1 MTTPLTTT
9 PLPSNTSSH
18 GGYVVVPINHPRPT
32 SGHVE
37 PSKGA
42 GCVRGCLRDK
52 HVLVTVLSASF
63 LALIVLLLLC
73 ALRINCVAPFFIP
86 VDNAGLWVVFS
97 IVGLAFFIEALFSD
111 TLGYLRHINQEES
124 LLMVLQRLR
133 ETPPT
138 IYWHIQCYHVETHT
152 EMQTVWTED
161 DDGNQESHQEEV
173 EVTERVNTHAAS
185 GSLKY
190 REWADKSRVV
200 HPAEANAFRMTKV
213 DFSKTLVKGDQ
224 GCERAKNA
232 FISSNNLDTQH
243 DFTETFDITGYTSK
257 MLTLVDLNDMPTLL
271 SPKWYL
277 LSQLTVV
284 FALPYRYVLV
294 SCAFFQCTL
303 FASWCQLPI
312 YWYSDVFFFF

>member
-1 MTTPLTTT
+1 
-9 PLPSNTSSH
+9 
-18 GGYVVVPINHPRPT
+18 
-32 SGHVE
+32 
-37 PSKGA
+37 
-42 GCVRGCLRDK
+42 
-52 HVLVTVLSASF
+52 
-63 LALIVLLLLC
+63 
-73 ALRINCVAPFFIP
+73 
-86 VDNAGLWVVFS
+86 
-97 IVGLAFFIEALFSD
+97 
-111 TLGYLRHINQEES
+111 
-124 LLMVLQRLR
+124 
-133 ETPPT
+133 
-138 IYWHIQCYHVETHT
+138 
-152 EMQTVWTED
+152 MQTVWTED

-213 DFSKTLVKGDQ
+213 DFSKTLVKGDA

-312 YWYSDVFFFF
+312 YWYSDVFFFFLIECG